1 MAAVAKFN
9 QVTGTL
15 IKEESVYGTAV
26 TLADASDGATEYVGD
41 GDLEAPTT
49 LDYVFDGSLGRA
61 PGTLAP
67 QKRTTPNGRY
77 RMGKFR
83 CLPKGSGSAYSSS
96 AVLPPREVHRWLKAA
111 GYDATFSTDRWLYT
125 PTTHGAG
132 YTSLT
137 HRQYAQGR
145 QYDQAGVIAD
155 FSYESSGLGVP
166 IWSFDWRG
174 LSSGLPT
181 DLALP
186 AITYA
191 ATSVIPPVAAA
202 VVSNIGTFA
211 FGAGA
216 LRKVTFKRNR
226 KIDTPRLN
234 QTLAGGHA
242 GFVPGGAAPTIEFE
256 IELLALV
263 GSPFHTTAGV
273 DGEALMAAA
282 TSVAIN
288 VTYGTA
294 ATNQWKHDFAQAQ
307 CIKVT
312 PGADG
317 PLALV
322 TLEFAA
328 HSSTPAA
335 NDYETLTML

>member
-9 QVTGTL
+9 QVIGVL
-15 IKEESVYGTAV
+15 AKEETTYGTAI
-26 TLADASDGATEYVGD
+26 TLADASDGCTPYIGD
-41 GDLEAPTT
+41 GDPPVPTPVE
-49 LDYVFDGSLGRA
+49 YVYDGNLGRA

-67 QKRTTPNGRY
+67 QKRTTPNG
-77 RMGKFR
+77 MFR
-83 CLPKGSGSAYSSS
+83 AGQFQCLPKGAGTAYSSS
-96 AVLPPREVHRWLKAA
+96 AVLPPREVHRFLKAA

-137 HRQYAQGR
+137 LRQYSQGF
-145 QYDQAGVIAD
+145 QYDMTGVLCD

-166 IWSFDWRG
+166 IWTFDWRG
-174 LSSGLPT
+174 LLPALPT

-186 AITYA
+186 AVTYA
-191 ATSVIPPVAAA
+191 ATTVIPPVAAA

-211 FGAGA
+211 FGVSA
-216 LRKVTFKRNR
+216 LRKVTYKRNR

-242 GFVPGGAAPTIEFE
+242 GFVPGGAAPVIE
-256 IELLALV
+256 IEIERTALI
-263 GSPFHTTAGV
+263 GTPFHLTTGI

-288 VTYGTA
+288 LTYGGTV
-294 ATNQWKHDFAQAQ
+294 TNKWKHDFAQAQ
-307 CIKVT
+307 CTKVT
-312 PGADG
+312 PANDG
-317 PLALV
+317 PLATV
-322 TLEFAA
+322 VLEFSA
-328 HSSTPAA
+328 HASTPAA
-335 NDYETLTML
+335 NDYETITFF

>member
-15 IKEESVYGTAV
+15 IKEEAAYGTAE

-41 GDLEAPTT
+41 GDLAPPTT
-49 LDYVFDGSLGRA
+49 VDYVYDGSLGRA

-77 RMGKFR
+77 RMGQFR
-83 CLPKGSGSAYSSS
+83 ALPKGAGTAYTSS

-137 HRQYAQGR
+137 HRQYAQGF

-155 FSYESSGLGVP
+155 FGYETQGLGVP
-166 IWSFDWRG
+166 IWTFDWRG
-174 LSSGLPT
+174 LSSALPT

-191 ATSVIPPVAAA
+191 ATTVIPPVSAA

-211 FGAGA
+211 FGVSA
-216 LRKVTFKRNR
+216 LRKVSFKRNR

-234 QTLAGGHA
+234 QILAGGHA
-242 GFVPGGAAPTIEFE
+242 GFVPGGASPTIEME
-256 IELLALV
+256 IERTALV
-263 GSPFHTTAGV
+263 GTPFHTTGGI

-288 VTYGTA
+288 LTYVGGTG
-294 ATNQWKHDFAQAQ
+294 NNWKHDFAQAQ
-307 CIKVT
+307 CTKVT

-322 TLEFAA
+322 TLTFAA
-328 HSSTPAA
+328 HASTPAA
-335 NDYETLTML
+335 NDFETITLY